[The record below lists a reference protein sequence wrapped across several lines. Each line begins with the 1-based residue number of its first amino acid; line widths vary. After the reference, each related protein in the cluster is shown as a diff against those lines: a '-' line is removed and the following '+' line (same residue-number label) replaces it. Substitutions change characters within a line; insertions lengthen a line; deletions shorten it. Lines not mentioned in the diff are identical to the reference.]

1 MTMKKRGNGEGT
13 FYQLSDR
20 TWVHQITYGRK
31 PDGTPYRKAFK
42 GRTKAI
48 CRERR
53 DAWLAEQETLKG
65 QESAAW
71 EEALREQ
78 KRQIALGHSIESE
91 TLFEDAFLGWLKL
104 YKSPPARKPSTYASY
119 VDTYNTH
126 FAEYFAKLPLY
137 KITQDVV
144 QDYYQRKQLNG
155 ARRDGKEG
163 GLSPKTIRNHHMILK
178 DFFSYAVT
186 KYKLEANPAL
196 GTTRPEVVNREVRVL
211 TPGEMQIF
219 MEEVMLE
226 TQRVA
231 ILTDLFTGLRVG
243 ELLALEIGDL
253 DLECQTLSVTKNL
266 LRVNTSA
273 LSLDNPNIRIL
284 NYDPNKKTHLI
295 VQNTPKTKTS
305 YREISISDGLCELL
319 IRHLYTLA
327 HSSWPNPNNLMFPS
341 KSGTHVDPKS
351 FEIRLKAV
359 SDRCAIKKVN
369 PHALR
374 HTLATRL
381 VEERVPLNIVQGI
394 LGHAS
399 IETTRKYLHKN
410 AEIEREAIGTTTS
423 QLDMEKLIT
432 APRLNGASARAK
444 FADLSLPDFSTQ
456 TMRRSRDMRR
466 RT

>member
-1 MTMKKRGNGEGT
+1 
-13 FYQLSDR
+13 
-20 TWVHQITYGRK
+20 
-31 PDGTPYRKAFK
+31 
-42 GRTKAI
+42 
-48 CRERR
+48 
-53 DAWLAEQETLKG
+53 
-65 QESAAW
+65 
-71 EEALREQ
+71 
-78 KRQIALGHSIESE
+78 
-91 TLFEDAFLGWLKL
+91 
-104 YKSPPARKPSTYASY
+104 
-119 VDTYNTH
+119 
-126 FAEYFAKLPLY
+126 
-137 KITQDVV
+137 
-144 QDYYQRKQLNG
+144 
-155 ARRDGKEG
+155 
-163 GLSPKTIRNHHMILK
+163 
-178 DFFSYAVT
+178 
-186 KYKLEANPAL
+186 
-196 GTTRPEVVNREVRVL
+196 
-211 TPGEMQIF
+211 
-219 MEEVMLE
+219 MLE

-253 DLECQTLSVTKNL
+253 DLERQTLSVTKNL

-273 LSLDNPNIRIL
+273 HSLDNPNIRIL

-410 AEIEREAIGTTTS
+410 AEIEREAIGTMTS

-456 TMRRSRDMRR
+456 TMRRSRDIRR
-466 RT
+466 QT